1 MHWPPHTGSHAR
13 EASAGGAAITSSSIH
28 RENTVNGSVRR
39 VVGSIATSF
48 LLAGLAAV
56 VLPGAASASLIDLG
70 RCDNAPLSQPF
81 AQWGDSGNYKLAP
94 GGDFEGTLDGWSLR
108 GGAQQVAGSES
119 FDVTGNPDSSSL
131 SLPAGSVATSPMT
144 CVTAAYPAFRFFT
157 RTDTPGSTLA
167 VSVVYG
173 GLTIPVGVV
182 TPGTDWRPTPLPMPT
197 LSAIPGLLSGGVANL
212 SLRFTAVLGKAQVDD
227 AYVDPSG
234 RCC

>member
-1 MHWPPHTGSHAR
+1 
-13 EASAGGAAITSSSIH
+13 
-28 RENTVNGSVRR
+28 VNGFVRR
-39 VVGSIATSF
+39 VIGTVATSF
-48 LLAGLAAV
+48 VLIGLSAV
-56 VLPGAASASLIDLG
+56 ALPGAASASLIDLG
-70 RCDNAPLSQPF
+70 KCDNSALSQPF
-81 AQWGDSGNYKLAP
+81 TPWGDTASYKLAP
-94 GGDFEGTLDGWSLR
+94 GGDFEGTLGGWSLR

-131 SLPAGSVATSPMT
+131 SLPAGAVATSPQT
-144 CVTAAYPAFRFFT
+144 CVTAAYPDFRFFT

-182 TPGTDWRPTPLPMPT
+182 TPTTDWQPTVPMAT
-197 LSAIPGLLSGGVANL
+197 LSAIPGLLNGGVANV
-212 SLRFTAVLGKAQVDD
+212 SLRFTAVLGEVQVDD